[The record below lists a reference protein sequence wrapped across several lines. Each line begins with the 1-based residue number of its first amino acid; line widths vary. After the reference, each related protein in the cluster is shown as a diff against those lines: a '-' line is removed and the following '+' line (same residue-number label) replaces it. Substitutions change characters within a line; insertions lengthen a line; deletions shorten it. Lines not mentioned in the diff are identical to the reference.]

1 MNRFIRLGNIILNL
15 DHVIE
20 IRFHVDASV
29 LRYDGTSE
37 RKSPALYIATTEMTP
52 GDYGAQSRVLR
63 FLDDDAVAAWES
75 ITARKVE
82 CFDFLTMMLS
92 QRGSFCAAT

>member
-29 LRYDGTSE
+29 LRYDGTLE

-63 FLDDDAVAAWES
+63 FLDDDAVAAWE
-75 ITARKVE
+75 
-82 CFDFLTMMLS
+82 FLRSNLNEINGKIMRYLDVTPS
-92 QRGSFCAAT
+92 